1 VRVATSEEKGKAME
15 PERSARAPREDI
27 AAWPALGWQATLFIG
42 AASVILGL
50 IVAFHPTGS
59 LNVIAVLLGILMIFS
74 GIFHIVDA
82 VGGAEQGRVWRGIA
96 GILFI
101 VGGTVLIRHLH
112 LSLALIGLV
121 IGLTWVVQGV
131 IALLAGFSAGRGA
144 PGGWWPVVFGVVSLA
159 AGIIV
164 ISTPVGSVTT
174 LATLM
179 GIWFVVMGVFEMA
192 GAIVFRRALR
202 PAGTGP
208 VNVPGQR
215 PGGRPAT
222 NNVPGGS
229 PAPDQKIQG

>member
-1 VRVATSEEKGKAME
+1 MKWGEAME
-15 PERSARAPREDI
+15 PERSAQAPRPDI
-27 AAWPALGWQATLFIG
+27 AGWPALGWQASLFIG

-131 IALLAGFSAGRGA
+131 IALLVGFSASRGG
-144 PGGWWPVVFGVVSLA
+144 PGAWWPVVFGVISLA

-192 GAIVFRRALR
+192 GAIVFRHALR
-202 PAGTGP
+202 AAGTGP

-215 PGGRPAT
+215 AGDSTASNG
-222 NNVPGGS
+222 VPGGTS
-229 PAPDQKIQG
+229 ATGQEIRGDRAR

>member
-1 VRVATSEEKGKAME
+1 MKWGEAME
-15 PERSARAPREDI
+15 PERSAQAPRPDI
-27 AAWPALGWQATLFIG
+27 AGWPALGWQASLFIG

-131 IALLAGFSAGRGA
+131 IALLVGFSASRGG
-144 PGGWWPVVFGVVSLA
+144 PGGWWPVVFGVISLA

-179 GIWFVVMGVFEMA
+179 GIWFVVMGVLEMA
-192 GAIVFRRALR
+192 GAVVFRHALR
-202 PAGTGP
+202 TAGSGP

-215 PGGRPAT
+215 AGDSTAT
-222 NNVPGGS
+222 NSVPLM
-229 PAPDQKIQG
+229 